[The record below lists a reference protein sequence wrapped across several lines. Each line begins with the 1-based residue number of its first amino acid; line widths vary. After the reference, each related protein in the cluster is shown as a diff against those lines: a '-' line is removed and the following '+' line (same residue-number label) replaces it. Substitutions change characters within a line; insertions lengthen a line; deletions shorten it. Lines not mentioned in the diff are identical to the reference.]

1 MESAHVAAALLSAV
15 LHAGWNAA
23 VKASARP
30 TEAMAAQMLVGAVI
44 VLPALLWTGLPAWA
58 SWIWI
63 AASTL
68 MNVVTVSALLRA
80 YALGAFGVVYP
91 VVRAVSVL
99 LVVPLAALLV
109 GDRLGLGAIAGVG
122 MIAFSL
128 GMLAL
133 GAGRGRDFSARAL
146 VWTLVTGLSTAAYI
160 ACDAR
165 GVRLAGSAWA
175 YGFAVTI
182 TNAVAMAWRQRHVA
196 APWRLISGN
205 AVVAIPAAIAAVVSY
220 LVILWVWT
228 QAPIATASALRD
240 TSAVFAIGIA
250 VLWLK
255 EPFTLSRALAVL
267 SAAAA
272 VPLLRLG

>member
-1 MESAHVAAALLSAV
+1 MATRHVAAALLSAV

-30 TEAMAAQMLVGAVI
+30 VEAMAAQMLAGAVL
-44 VLPALLWTGLPAWA
+44 VLPALLWTGLPAPA
-58 SWIWI
+58 SWPWI

-68 MNVVTVSALLRA
+68 MNVVTVTTLLRA
-80 YALGAFGVVYP
+80 YELGGFGVVYP

-109 GDRLGLGAIAGVG
+109 GDRLGPGAVAGVG
-122 MIAFSL
+122 LIALAL
-128 GMLAL
+128 GMLAY
-133 GAGRGRDFSARAL
+133 GAGRGREFSGQAL
-146 VWTLVTGLSTAAYI
+146 AWTLVTGLSTAAYI

-165 GVRLAGSAWA
+165 GVRAAGSAWA

-182 TNAVAMAWRQRHVA
+182 TNAIAMAWRQRRVA
-196 APWRLISGN
+196 TPWRLIRGN
-205 AVVAIPAAIAAVVSY
+205 AAVAVPAAVAAVVSY
-220 LVILWVWT
+220 LAILWVWT
-228 QAPIATASALRD
+228 QALIATASALRD
-240 TSAVFAIGIA
+240 TSAVFAILIA

-255 EPFTLSRALAVL
+255 EPLTPSRLLAVL

>member
-1 MESAHVAAALLSAV
+1 MEGVHVAAVLLSAV

-23 VKASARP
+23 VKASPRP
-30 TEAMAAQMLVGAVI
+30 TEAMAAQMLVGAIV
-44 VLPALLWTGLPAWA
+44 VLPALFWTGLPARA
-58 SWIWI
+58 AWIWI

-68 MNVVTVSALLRA
+68 MNVVTVTALLRA
-80 YALGAFGVVYP
+80 YALGGFGVVYP

-109 GDRLGLGAIAGVG
+109 GDRLGLGAIAGVA
-122 MIAFSL
+122 MIALSL
-128 GMLAL
+128 GMLAF
-133 GAGRGRDFSARAL
+133 GAGHGRDFSKRAL
-146 VWTLVTGLSTAAYI
+146 AWTLVTGLSTAAYI

-165 GVRLAGSAWA
+165 GVRLAGSPWA
-175 YGFAVTI
+175 YGFSVTI

-196 APWRLISGN
+196 PPWRLIGSN
-205 AVVAIPAAIAAVVSY
+205 TAVAVPAAIAAVVSY

-228 QAPIATASALRD
+228 NAPIATASALRD

-255 EPFTLSRALAVL
+255 EPFTTPRLLAVL

-272 VPLLRLG
+272 LPLLRLS